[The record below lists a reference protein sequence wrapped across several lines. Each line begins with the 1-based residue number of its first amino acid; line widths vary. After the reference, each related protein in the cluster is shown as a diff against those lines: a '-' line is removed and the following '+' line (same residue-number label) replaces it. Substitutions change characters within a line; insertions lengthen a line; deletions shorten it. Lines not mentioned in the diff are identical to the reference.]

1 MSTKKTE
8 FLSGKLYWAK
18 ILGDPVLNYEKTAK
32 EWTFE
37 FEPDEDG
44 VAVLEKHKLADR
56 LKTNKEGR
64 KPYIILRQKELNF
77 EGKENKPI
85 RIYDE
90 DDVAWDR
97 SVLIGN
103 GSGADVKVDIRDY
116 GAGKKKGIY
125 PAAIRITDH
134 VEYQSSEFGGM
145 NKNDEGERKAPAA
158 KKKAPVRGFA
168 EDLDDD
174 LPF

>member
-18 ILGDPVLNYEKTAK
+18 ILGDPVPNYDKNGK

-37 FEPDEDG
+37 FEPDEAG
-44 VAVLEKHKLADR
+44 IEVIEKHKLADR

-64 KPYIILRQKELNF
+64 KPYLILRQKELNY

-85 RIYDE
+85 RVYDE
-90 DDVAWDR
+90 DDTEWDR
-97 SVLIGN
+97 SILIGN
-103 GSGADVKVDIRDY
+103 ASGADVKLDIRDY
-116 GAGKKKGIY
+116 GVGKKKGIY
-125 PAAIRITDH
+125 PVAIRVTDLI
-134 VEYQSSEFGGM
+134 EYQSSEFGGM
-145 NKNDEGERKAPAA
+145 DKGNDAAPKKAPA
-158 KKKAPVRGFA
+158 KAPKRGFA